1 MVNFIQAPFFL
12 VILLSLI
19 SCAGVPPKEDYVF
32 ALTAL
37 ENAKKAQ
44 VDKLEPKL
52 DYQAK
57 KLYELALKFYEE
69 RNYTKA
75 KEYFI
80 KTRYVAEKAEIR
92 ARVKKYKNGEIVL

>member
-1 MVNFIQAPFFL
+1 MKWIHVPFFFVFFL
-12 VILLSLI
+12 ALI

-32 ALTAL
+32 AITAL

-52 DYQAK
+52 DYQSK
-57 KLYELALKFYEE
+57 KLYEIALKFYEE

-80 KTRYVAEKAEIR
+80 KTRIIAEKAETK
-92 ARVKKYKNGEIVL
+92 ARIKKYKNGEIVL